1 MISANNIYFFSF
13 KLKATVAPRIT
24 WARLR
29 LAQHCFCNG
38 SDNKKNNGCQS
49 HTMKTKR
56 DENMYEIDVPI
67 KLHIHSYLSTKLFIP
82 LSLKSLH
89 KLLVHGP
96 HFSN

>member
-1 MISANNIYFFSF
+1 
-13 KLKATVAPRIT
+13 
-24 WARLR
+24 
-29 LAQHCFCNG
+29 
-38 SDNKKNNGCQS
+38 
-49 HTMKTKR
+49 MKTKC

-89 KLLVHGP
+89 KLLVHAP